1 MGRVIYELNHTALIR
16 SWRERIKQSEIQ
28 DLVVWRVERINNR
41 AASTCG
47 ENKQSGIRCG
57 EREETERD

>member
-1 MGRVIYELNHTALIR
+1 MNHTALIR

-41 AASTCG
+41 AAARVERTNRAG
-47 ENKQSGIRCG
+47 FGVERDKKQSGIK
-57 EREETERD
+57 